1 MKTKSKKIMVVKFFM
16 LANSTIAVLAF
27 GTKEGGGYKLV
38 VFNDNV
44 AVCKVGEGGIKRV
57 AFLRAIRKV

>member
-1 MKTKSKKIMVVKFFM
+1 MVVKFFM
-16 LANSTIAVLAF
+16 LANSTIAF
-27 GTKEGGGYKLV
+27 GTKEGGGCKLV